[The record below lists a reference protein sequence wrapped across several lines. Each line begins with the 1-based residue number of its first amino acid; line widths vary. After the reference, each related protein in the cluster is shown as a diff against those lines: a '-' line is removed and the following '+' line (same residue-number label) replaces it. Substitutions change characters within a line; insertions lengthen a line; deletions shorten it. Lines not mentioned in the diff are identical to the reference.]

1 MCGIGCLL
9 LSPVFMVIAFLIF
22 LTTMIMAVLNPL
34 IQAVFKKDS
43 FWCYKSYRD
52 PSLSS
57 RSMFGAE
64 HMVNHYDGDVVPR
77 PIYSYYD
84 RFPASKYG
92 KNAIV
97 VGLHYT
103 NWCPAC
109 KRMKP
114 VWDEIKR
121 NLMNSP
127 NDFSGVTMIENDEE
141 KKPTNGVVE
150 YPTILKYRNGKAL
163 KYLGPPDYDNLR
175 SWILEPM
182 IVDTQG
188 ASW

>member
-1 MCGIGCLL
+1 MCGLGCLL
-9 LSPVFMVIAFLIF
+9 LSPIIMVIAFLTF
-22 LTTMIMAVLNPL
+22 ASIMVMSLLNPI
-34 IQAVFKKDS
+34 IQKVFKKDS

-52 PSLSS
+52 PSLVK
-57 RSMFGAE
+57 GTE
-64 HMVNHYDGDVVPR
+64 TMVNHYDGDVVPR
-77 PIYSYYD
+77 PIYSYYN

-103 NWCPAC
+103 SWCPAC

-127 NDFSGVTMIENDEE
+127 NDFSGITMIENDEE
-141 KKPTNGVVE
+141 KKPTNGIVE

-163 KYLGPPDYDNLR
+163 KYLGPADYDNLR

-188 ASW
+188 SSW

>member
-1 MCGIGCLL
+1 MCGVLCILMSPVVMVMAFVVFLSFIVTYL
-9 LSPVFMVIAFLIF
+9 LSKI
-22 LTTMIMAVLNPL
+22 TRDN
-34 IQAVFKKDS
+34 

-52 PSLSS
+52 PSE
-57 RSMFGAE
+57 R
-64 HMVNHYDGDVVPR
+64 MVNHYDGDVVPR

-103 NWCPAC
+103 KWCPYC
-109 KRMKP
+109 SRMTP
-114 VWDEIKR
+114 VWNEIKR
-121 NLMNSP
+121 DLANSP
-127 NDFSGVTMIENDEE
+127 NDFSGITMIENDEE
-141 KKPTNGVVE
+141 KNPTNGVVE
-150 YPTILKYRNGKAL
+150 YPTIIKYRNGKAL
-163 KYLGPPDYDNLR
+163 KYLGPADYNNLR

-188 ASW
+188 SSW